1 MISANQ
7 KFKQSGTTKSFKEWL
22 SDEQKKGELEVRNKQ
37 EFVNADGVKKPFS
50 LSKSNRNMVI
60 FFGIGLLAYGYYR
73 YSKNKG

>member
-22 SDEQKKGELEVRNKQ
+22 ADEQKKGELEVHNKQ
-37 EFVNADGVKKPFS
+37 EFVNANGVSKPFS
-50 LSKSNRNMVI
+50 LSKANRNMLIVV
-60 FFGIGLLAYGYYR
+60 GIGLLAYGYYR